1 MAISSFLPL
10 PSLQCLS
17 LHIIF
22 WSLHS
27 MMSLTSS
34 PSSLLITCP
43 YHLNLTS
50 LTFSAMY
57 TTPHFLL
64 IPSSSLQGAI
74 IFAVTCLDMEI
85 CLGS

>member
-34 PSSLLITCP
+34 PLSLLIKCP
-43 YHLNLTS
+43 YHLNLAS

-57 TTPHFLL
+57 TTPHFL
-64 IPSSSLQGAI
+64 ISSFHDVS
-74 IFAVTCLDMEI
+74 D
-85 CLGS
+85 